1 MNAETTVQ
9 PAGDTDDPEV
19 AFEAMSRRL
28 AGLTAAVEGFAARQ
42 QELHARDY
50 GQDLAKIHALSGEMV
65 DAIKKLAAKPGVAL
79 TPETLAPQIAEA
91 GERVRAADH
100 QAWASANREL
110 GAAIQSLKGV
120 VTSAMKAETQKHWII
135 GAAIAALIV
144 GFAFGAVVPTR
155 IAQSV
160 PESWHWPEQ
169 RAADML
175 LRGEWNAGMRL
186 LQVADPARLR
196 ALDDAARLVK
206 GNAQAL
212 ADCRSRAAKSKE
224 SVNCRIEAEVP
235 PAD

>member
-9 PAGDTDDPEV
+9 PVGDINDPEV
-19 AFEAMSRRL
+19 AFDAMSRKL

-50 GQDLAKIHALSGEMV
+50 GPDLARIHAMSGETV
-65 DAIKKLAAKPGVAL
+65 DAINKLAAKPGVAL
-79 TPETLAPQIAEA
+79 TPETLSPQIAKA

-100 QAWASANREL
+100 QAWATANREL
-110 GAAIQSLKGV
+110 GAAIQALNGV
-120 VTSAMKAETQKHWII
+120 VASAMKAETQKHWII
-135 GAAIAALIV
+135 GAAITALVV
-144 GFAFGAVVPTR
+144 GFAFGTLVPTR

-160 PESWHWPEQ
+160 PASWHWPEQ

-175 LRGEWNAGMRL
+175 LRGEWDAGMRL

-206 GNAQAL
+206 DNAQAL
-212 ADCRSRAAKSKE
+212 ADCRSQAAKSKE
-224 SVNCRIEAEVP
+224 SVKCRIEVEVS

>member
-9 PAGDTDDPEV
+9 PAGDIDDPEV
-19 AFEAMSRRL
+19 AFAAMTRKL

-50 GQDLAKIHALSGEMV
+50 GPDLVKIQGQWAEIVRAFKALKE
-65 DAIKKLAAKPGVAL
+65 KPGVAL
-79 TPETLAPQIAEA
+79 TPKTLAPQIAEA

-120 VTSAMKAETQKHWII
+120 VASAMKAETQKHWII
-135 GAAIAALIV
+135 GAATAALVI
-144 GFAFGAVVPTR
+144 GFAFGTVVPTR

-160 PESWHWPEQ
+160 PASWHWPEQ
-169 RAADML
+169 RAADVLM
-175 LRGEWNAGMRL
+175 RGEWDAGMRL

-196 ALDDAARLVK
+196 ALNGAALLVK
-206 GNAQAL
+206 DNAEVL
-212 ADCRSRAAKSKE
+212 EDCRSRVARSKE
-224 SVNCRIEAEVP
+224 TVRCEIEMDARR
-235 PAD
+235 AD

>member
-19 AFEAMSRRL
+19 AFEAMSRKL

-50 GQDLAKIHALSGEMV
+50 GPDLVKIQGQWAEIVHAFKALKE
-65 DAIKKLAAKPGVAL
+65 KPGIAL

-110 GAAIQSLKGV
+110 GAAIQSLNGV
-120 VTSAMKAETQKHWII
+120 VASAMKAETQKHWII
-135 GAAIAALIV
+135 GAATAALVV
-144 GFAFGAVVPTR
+144 GFAFGTVIPTR

-160 PESWHWPEQ
+160 PASWHWPEQ
-169 RAADML
+169 QAADVLM
-175 LRGEWNAGMRL
+175 RGQWDAGMRL

-206 GNAQAL
+206 DNAEAL
-212 ADCRSRAAKSKE
+212 ADCRTRAAESKD
-224 SVNCRIEAEVP
+224 SVKCPVEVAAP
-235 PAD
+235 LAD

>member
-42 QELHARDY
+42 QELHARDSVRTWPRSMPCRARWSTRSKSSPRSPR
-50 GQDLAKIHALSGEMV
+50 GA
-65 DAIKKLAAKPGVAL
+65 DARDPC
-79 TPETLAPQIAEA
+79 
-91 GERVRAADH
+91 AADRGGRGEG
-100 QAWASANREL
+100 ARGRSSGLASANREL

-212 ADCRSRAAKSKE
+212 ADCRSRRRNPRKA
-224 SVNCRIEAEVP
+224 
-235 PAD
+235 